1 MPVLNRFF
9 HREMKT
15 KIPWRFKLNS
25 PQKMCKKHLQ
35 LNCFSCEYWP
45 QSTKQRFWCLFFQS
59 SASWFPS
66 LCCYC
71 CYFFF
76 VFYLFAYWLFSQHFV
91 YFNPLQGVQ
100 NSFFLF
106 IYLVTNFSRQW
117 KVFTHD
123 IVYLPFIFLFFL
135 CFRFFSMVF
144 FVFGVDVNL
153 LPFQVE
159 LKSKCS
165 FLFHTNIIN
174 RKKYNLVIKIVLC
187 WGSQWRTDG
196 LFSELKVFFKASA

>member
-1 MPVLNRFF
+1 MNTDLN
-9 HREMKT
+9 
-15 KIPWRFKLNS
+15 
-25 PQKMCKKHLQ
+25 PQSSDFGI
-35 LNCFSCEYWP
+35 CFSSHRLLDFP
-45 QSTKQRFWCLFFQS
+45 LFVAIAATFSLLFICLLSSCFRSISFILIHCKEFKVVFFI
-59 SASWFPS
+59 
-66 LCCYC
+66 
-71 CYFFF
+71 
-76 VFYLFAYWLFSQHFV
+76 
-91 YFNPLQGVQ
+91 
-100 NSFFLF
+100 F

-117 KVFTHD
+117 KVSTHD
-123 IVYLPFIFLFFL
+123 IVYLPFIFLFR

-174 RKKYNLVIKIVLC
+174 RKKYNFVTKIVLC

-196 LFSELKVFFKASA
+196 LFSELKVVFKANA